1 MCVGLSSCSKDDDEK
16 TPEINQANLIGKWQS
31 TWERVHEIQNGKEV
45 TISDEAYTDGFWEFK
60 ADGTCLQD
68 GDSQLYKWTLK
79 DNELTIS
86 HPQFIETVWEAANS
100 FYSGEQIEQPD
111 IRCSHVVKGR
121 RPESINK
128 PKNLLTEAD
137 TTQYY
142 ERCAFAIDIPSIYE
156 NVSGNRLNLSI
167 VGVRAL
173 NRENLATKKSP
184 ELFRLAVSFKNT
196 VCCNMCVFTDGY
208 KDDIKVMSTKELF
221 RATLELLNNFNAAK
235 NIHLLQTLGDSYL
248 NEHQFVT
255 LLGRMRLYQCLP
267 QGYQKA
273 IPRML
278 FTDTQ
283 VNNVARA
290 YINDEN
296 FGSLGNDLSMWK
308 FYNLLTGA
316 NKSSYIDSFLDR
328 AYNATELATGICSAL
343 HGDDK
348 YQWFL
353 S

>member
-1 MCVGLSSCSKDDDEK
+1 MRNLQIIGNVPQVRRESNFGEYAEEAVIIEEPVKPKRVNHFIE
-16 TPEINQANLIGKWQS
+16 ANS
-31 TWERVHEIQNGKEV
+31 VEV
-45 TISDEAYTDGFWEFK
+45 TLDHLKNDNVIPVFS
-60 ADGTCLQD
+60 
-68 GDSQLYKWTLK
+68 K

-156 NVSGNRLNLSI
+156 NVSGNKLNLSI

-221 RATLELLNNFNAAK
+221 RATLELLNNFNTAK

-248 NEHQFVT
+248 NEHQFCQ
-255 LLGRMRLYQCLP
+255 LLGRMRLHQSLP

-273 IPRML
+273 VSYTHL
-278 FTDTQ
+278 
-283 VNNVARA
+283 RA
-290 YINDEN
+290 HE
-296 FGSLGNDLSMWK
+296 
-308 FYNLLTGA
+308 T
-316 NKSSYIDSFLDR
+316 
-328 AYNATELATGICSAL
+328 
-343 HGDDK
+343 
-348 YQWFL
+348 
-353 S
+353 

>member
-1 MCVGLSSCSKDDDEK
+1 MRNLQIIGNVPQVRRESNFGEYAEEATIIEEPVKPKRVNHFIE
-16 TPEINQANLIGKWQS
+16 ANS
-31 TWERVHEIQNGKEV
+31 VEV
-45 TISDEAYTDGFWEFK
+45 TLDHLKNDNVIPVFS
-60 ADGTCLQD
+60 
-68 GDSQLYKWTLK
+68 K

-156 NVSGNRLNLSI
+156 DVSGNRLNLSI

-221 RATLELLNNFNAAK
+221 RATLELLNNFNTAK
-235 NIHLLQTLGDSYL
+235 NIHLLQTLGNSYL
-248 NEHQFVT
+248 TEHQFCQ
-255 LLGRMRLYQCLP
+255 LLGRMRLYQSLP
-267 QGYQKA
+267 QGYQKD
-273 IPRML
+273 IPKML
-278 FTDTQ
+278 ITDSQINT
-283 VNNVARA
+283 VAKA
-290 YINDEN
+290 YINDKN
-296 FGSLGNDLSMWK
+296 FGSLGNDISMWK
-308 FYNLLTGA
+308 LYNLLTGA

-328 AYNATELATGICSAL
+328 AVNATEIATGINAAL
-343 HGDDK
+343 HGDTK
-348 YQWFL
+348 YKWFID
-353 S
+353 

>member
-1 MCVGLSSCSKDDDEK
+1 MRNLQIIGNVPQVRRESNFGEYAEEAVIIEEPVKPKRVNHFIE
-16 TPEINQANLIGKWQS
+16 ANS
-31 TWERVHEIQNGKEV
+31 VEV
-45 TISDEAYTDGFWEFK
+45 TLDHLKNDNVIPVFS
-60 ADGTCLQD
+60 
-68 GDSQLYKWTLK
+68 K

-111 IRCSHVVKGR
+111 IRCSHVIKGR
-121 RPESINK
+121 KPEAINK

-156 NVSGNRLNLSI
+156 DVSGNRLNLSI

-196 VCCNMCVFTDGY
+196 VCCNMCVSTDGY

-221 RATLELLNNFNAAK
+221 RATLELLNNFNTAK
-235 NIHLLQTLGDSYL
+235 NIHLLQTLGNSYL
-248 NEHQFVT
+248 TEHQFCQ
-255 LLGRMRLYQCLP
+255 LLGRMRLYQSLP
-267 QGYQKA
+267 QGYQKD
-273 IPRML
+273 IPKML
-278 FTDTQ
+278 ITDSQINT
-283 VNNVARA
+283 VAKA
-290 YINDEN
+290 YINDKN
-296 FGSLGNDLSMWK
+296 FGSLGNDISMWK
-308 FYNLLTGA
+308 LYNLLTGA

-328 AYNATELATGICSAL
+328 AVNATEIATGINAAL
-343 HGDDK
+343 HGDTK
-348 YQWFL
+348 YKWFID
-353 S
+353 

>member
-1 MCVGLSSCSKDDDEK
+1 MRNLQIIGNVPQVRRESNFGEYAEEAVIIEEPVKPKRVNHFIE
-16 TPEINQANLIGKWQS
+16 ANS
-31 TWERVHEIQNGKEV
+31 VEV
-45 TISDEAYTDGFWEFK
+45 TLDHLKNDNVIPVFS
-60 ADGTCLQD
+60 
-68 GDSQLYKWTLK
+68 K

-111 IRCSHVVKGR
+111 IRCSHVIKGR
-121 RPESINK
+121 KPEAINK
-128 PKNLLTEAD
+128 PKNLLTETD

-184 ELFRLAVSFKNT
+184 ELFRLAVSFKNL

-235 NIHLLQTLGDSYL
+235 NIHLMQTLGNSYL
-248 NEHQFVT
+248 TEHQFCQ
-255 LLGRMRLYQCLP
+255 LLGRMRLYQSLP
-267 QGYQKA
+267 QGYQKD
-273 IPRML
+273 IPKML
-278 FTDTQ
+278 ITDSQ
-283 VNNVARA
+283 INAVAKA

-296 FGSLGNDLSMWK
+296 FGSLGNDISMWK
-308 FYNLLTGA
+308 LYNLLTGA

-328 AYNATELATGICSAL
+328 AVNATEIATGINAAL
-343 HGDDK
+343 HGDTK
-348 YQWFL
+348 YKWFID
-353 S
+353 

>member
-1 MCVGLSSCSKDDDEK
+1 MRNLQIIGNVPQVRRESNFGEYAEEAVIIEEPVKPKRVNHFIE
-16 TPEINQANLIGKWQS
+16 ANS
-31 TWERVHEIQNGKEV
+31 MEV
-45 TISDEAYTDGFWEFK
+45 TLDHLKNDNVIPVFS
-60 ADGTCLQD
+60 
-68 GDSQLYKWTLK
+68 K

-156 NVSGNRLNLSI
+156 DVSGNRLNLSI

-221 RATLELLNNFNAAK
+221 RATLELLNNFNTAK
-235 NIHLLQTLGDSYL
+235 NIHLLQTLGNSYL
-248 NEHQFVT
+248 TEHQFCQ
-255 LLGRMRLYQCLP
+255 LLGRMRLYQSLP
-267 QGYQKA
+267 QGYQKD
-273 IPRML
+273 IPKML
-278 FTDTQ
+278 ITDSQ
-283 VNNVARA
+283 INAVAKA

-296 FGSLGNDLSMWK
+296 FGSLGNDISMWK
-308 FYNLLTGA
+308 LYNLLTGA

-328 AYNATELATGICSAL
+328 AVNATEIATGINAAL
-343 HGDDK
+343 HGDTK
-348 YQWFL
+348 YKWFID
-353 S
+353 

>member
-1 MCVGLSSCSKDDDEK
+1 MRNLQIIGNVPQVRRESNFGEYAEEAVIIEEPVKPKRVNHFIE
-16 TPEINQANLIGKWQS
+16 ANS
-31 TWERVHEIQNGKEV
+31 MEV
-45 TISDEAYTDGFWEFK
+45 TLDHLKNDNVIPVFS
-60 ADGTCLQD
+60 
-68 GDSQLYKWTLK
+68 K

-221 RATLELLNNFNAAK
+221 RATLELLNNFNTAK
-235 NIHLLQTLGDSYL
+235 NIHLLQTLGNSYL
-248 NEHQFVT
+248 TEHQFCQ
-255 LLGRMRLYQCLP
+255 LLGRMRFYQSLP
-267 QGYQKA
+267 QGYQKD

-283 VNNVARA
+283 INNVARA

-296 FGSLGNDLSMWK
+296 FGSLGNDISMWK
-308 FYNLLTGA
+308 LYNLLTGS

-328 AYNATELATGICSAL
+328 AINATEIATGINAAL
-343 HGDDK
+343 HGDTK
-348 YQWFL
+348 YKWFID
-353 S
+353 

>member
-1 MCVGLSSCSKDDDEK
+1 MRNLQIIGNVPQVRRESNFGEYAEEAVIIEEPVKPKRVNHFIE
-16 TPEINQANLIGKWQS
+16 ANS
-31 TWERVHEIQNGKEV
+31 MEV
-45 TISDEAYTDGFWEFK
+45 TLDHLKNDNVIPVFS
-60 ADGTCLQD
+60 
-68 GDSQLYKWTLK
+68 K

-221 RATLELLNNFNAAK
+221 RATLELLNNFNTAK
-235 NIHLLQTLGDSYL
+235 NIHLLQTLGNSYL
-248 NEHQFVT
+248 TEHQFCQ
-255 LLGRMRLYQCLP
+255 LLGRMRLYQSLP
-267 QGYQKA
+267 QGYQKD
-273 IPRML
+273 IPKML
-278 FTDTQ
+278 ITDSQINT
-283 VNNVARA
+283 VAKA
-290 YINDEN
+290 YINDKN
-296 FGSLGNDLSMWK
+296 FGSLGNDISMWK
-308 FYNLLTGA
+308 LYNLLTRA

-328 AYNATELATGICSAL
+328 AVNATEIATGINAAL
-343 HGDDK
+343 HGDTK
-348 YQWFL
+348 YKWFID
-353 S
+353 

>member
-1 MCVGLSSCSKDDDEK
+1 MRNLQIIGNVPQVRRESNFGEYAEEAVIIEEPVKPKRVNHFIE
-16 TPEINQANLIGKWQS
+16 ANS
-31 TWERVHEIQNGKEV
+31 VEV
-45 TISDEAYTDGFWEFK
+45 TLDHLKNDNVIPVFS
-60 ADGTCLQD
+60 
-68 GDSQLYKWTLK
+68 K

-156 NVSGNRLNLSI
+156 DVFGNRLNLSI

-235 NIHLLQTLGDSYL
+235 NIHLLQTLGNSYL
-248 NEHQFVT
+248 TEHQFCQ
-255 LLGRMRLYQCLP
+255 LLGRMRLYQSLP
-267 QGYQKA
+267 QGYQKD
-273 IPRML
+273 IPKML
-278 FTDTQ
+278 ITDSQINT
-283 VNNVARA
+283 VAKA
-290 YINDEN
+290 YINDKN
-296 FGSLGNDLSMWK
+296 FGSLGNDISMWK
-308 FYNLLTGA
+308 LYNLLTGA

-328 AYNATELATGICSAL
+328 AVNATEIATGINAAL
-343 HGDDK
+343 HGDTK
-348 YQWFL
+348 YKWFID
-353 S
+353 

>member
-1 MCVGLSSCSKDDDEK
+1 MRNLQIIGNVPQVRRESNFGEYAEEAVIIEEPVKPKRVNHFIE
-16 TPEINQANLIGKWQS
+16 ANS
-31 TWERVHEIQNGKEV
+31 MEV
-45 TISDEAYTDGFWEFK
+45 TLDHLKNDNVIPVFS
-60 ADGTCLQD
+60 
-68 GDSQLYKWTLK
+68 K

-156 NVSGNRLNLSI
+156 DVSGNRLNLSI

-208 KDDIKVMSTKELF
+208 KDDIKVISTKELF
-221 RATLELLNNFNAAK
+221 RATLELLNNFNTAK

-248 NEHQFVT
+248 NEHQFCQ
-255 LLGRMRLYQCLP
+255 LLGRMRLHQSLP
-267 QGYQKA
+267 QGYQKD
-273 IPRML
+273 IPKML
-278 FTDTQ
+278 LTDTQ
-283 VNNVARA
+283 VNNVAKA
-290 YINDEN
+290 YINDKN
-296 FGSLGNDLSMWK
+296 FGSLGNDISMWK
-308 FYNLLTGA
+308 LYNLLTGS

-328 AYNATELATGICSAL
+328 AVNATEIATGINAAL
-343 HGDDK
+343 HGDTK
-348 YQWFL
+348 YKWFID
-353 S
+353 

>member
-1 MCVGLSSCSKDDDEK
+1 MRNLQIIGNVPQVRKENNFGEYAEEAVIIEEPVKPKRVNHFIE
-16 TPEINQANLIGKWQS
+16 ANS
-31 TWERVHEIQNGKEV
+31 MEV
-45 TISDEAYTDGFWEFK
+45 TLDHLKNDNVIPVFS
-60 ADGTCLQD
+60 
-68 GDSQLYKWTLK
+68 K

-156 NVSGNRLNLSI
+156 DVSGNRLNLSI

-221 RATLELLNNFNAAK
+221 RATLELLNNFNTAK
-235 NIHLLQTLGDSYL
+235 NIHLLQTLGNSYL
-248 NEHQFVT
+248 TEHQFCQ
-255 LLGRMRLYQCLP
+255 LLGRMRLYQSLP
-267 QGYQKA
+267 QGYQKD
-273 IPRML
+273 IPKML
-278 FTDTQ
+278 ITDSQ
-283 VNNVARA
+283 INAVAKA

-296 FGSLGNDLSMWK
+296 FGSLGNDISMWK
-308 FYNLLTGA
+308 LYNLLTGA

-328 AYNATELATGICSAL
+328 AVNATEIATGINAAL
-343 HGDDK
+343 HGDTK
-348 YQWFL
+348 YKWFID
-353 S
+353 

>member
-1 MCVGLSSCSKDDDEK
+1 MRNLQIIGNVPQVRRESNFGEYAEEAVIIEEPVKPKRVNHFIE
-16 TPEINQANLIGKWQS
+16 ANS
-31 TWERVHEIQNGKEV
+31 MEV
-45 TISDEAYTDGFWEFK
+45 TLDHLKNDNVIPVFS
-60 ADGTCLQD
+60 
-68 GDSQLYKWTLK
+68 K

-156 NVSGNRLNLSI
+156 DVSGNRLNLSI

-221 RATLELLNNFNAAK
+221 RATLELLNNFNTAK

-248 NEHQFVT
+248 NEHQFCQ
-255 LLGRMRLYQCLP
+255 LLGRMRLHQSLP
-267 QGYQKA
+267 QGYQKD
-273 IPRML
+273 IPKML
-278 FTDTQ
+278 ITDSQINT
-283 VNNVARA
+283 VAKA
-290 YINDEN
+290 YINDKN
-296 FGSLGNDLSMWK
+296 FGSLGNDISMWK
-308 FYNLLTGA
+308 LYNLLTGA

-328 AYNATELATGICSAL
+328 AVNATEIATGINAAL
-343 HGDDK
+343 HGDTK
-348 YQWFL
+348 YKWFID
-353 S
+353 

>member
-1 MCVGLSSCSKDDDEK
+1 MRNLQIIGNVPQVRRENNFGEYAEEVVIIEEPVKPKRVNHFIE
-16 TPEINQANLIGKWQS
+16 ANS
-31 TWERVHEIQNGKEV
+31 MEV
-45 TISDEAYTDGFWEFK
+45 TLDHLKNDNVIPVFS
-60 ADGTCLQD
+60 
-68 GDSQLYKWTLK
+68 K

-156 NVSGNRLNLSI
+156 NVSGNKLNLSI

-221 RATLELLNNFNAAK
+221 RATLELLNNFNTAK

-248 NEHQFVT
+248 NEHQFCQ
-255 LLGRMRLYQCLP
+255 LLGRMRLHQSLP
-267 QGYQKA
+267 QGYQKD
-273 IPRML
+273 IPKML
-278 FTDTQ
+278 LTDTQ
-283 VNNVARA
+283 VNNVAKA

-296 FGSLGNDLSMWK
+296 FGSLGNDISMWK
-308 FYNLLTGA
+308 LYNLLTGV

-328 AYNATELATGICSAL
+328 AVNATEIATGINAAL
-343 HGDDK
+343 HGDTK
-348 YQWFL
+348 YKWFID
-353 S
+353 

>member
-1 MCVGLSSCSKDDDEK
+1 MRNLQIIGNVPQVRKENNFGEYAEEAVIIEEPVKPKRVNHFIE
-16 TPEINQANLIGKWQS
+16 ANS
-31 TWERVHEIQNGKEV
+31 VEV
-45 TISDEAYTDGFWEFK
+45 TLDHLKNDNVIPVFS
-60 ADGTCLQD
+60 
-68 GDSQLYKWTLK
+68 K

-156 NVSGNRLNLSI
+156 DVFGNRLNLSI

-221 RATLELLNNFNAAK
+221 RATLELLNNFNTAK
-235 NIHLLQTLGDSYL
+235 NIHLLQTLGNSYL
-248 NEHQFVT
+248 TEQQFCQ
-255 LLGRMRLYQCLP
+255 LLGRMRFYQSLP
-267 QGYQKA
+267 QGYQKD

-278 FTDTQ
+278 LTDTQ
-283 VNNVARA
+283 VNNVAKA
-290 YINDEN
+290 YINDKN
-296 FGSLGNDLSMWK
+296 FGSLGNDISMWK
-308 FYNLLTGA
+308 LYNLLTGA

-328 AYNATELATGICSAL
+328 AVNATEIATGINAAL
-343 HGDDK
+343 HGDTK
-348 YQWFL
+348 YKWFID
-353 S
+353 

>member
-1 MCVGLSSCSKDDDEK
+1 MRNLQIIGNVPQVRRESNFGEYAEEAVIIEEPVKPKRVNHFIE
-16 TPEINQANLIGKWQS
+16 ANS
-31 TWERVHEIQNGKEV
+31 MEV
-45 TISDEAYTDGFWEFK
+45 TLDHLKNDNVIPVFS
-60 ADGTCLQD
+60 
-68 GDSQLYKWTLK
+68 K

-128 PKNLLTEAD
+128 PKNLLTETD

-156 NVSGNRLNLSI
+156 DVSGNRLNLSI

-221 RATLELLNNFNAAK
+221 RATLELLNNFNTAK
-235 NIHLLQTLGDSYL
+235 NIHLLQTLGNSYL
-248 NEHQFVT
+248 TEHQFCQ
-255 LLGRMRLYQCLP
+255 LLGRMRLYQSLP
-267 QGYQKA
+267 QGYQKD
-273 IPRML
+273 IPKML
-278 FTDTQ
+278 ITDSQ
-283 VNNVARA
+283 INAVAKA
-290 YINDEN
+290 YINDKN
-296 FGSLGNDLSMWK
+296 FGSLGNDISMWK
-308 FYNLLTGA
+308 LYNLLTGA

-328 AYNATELATGICSAL
+328 AVNATEIATGINAAL
-343 HGDDK
+343 HGDTK
-348 YQWFL
+348 YKWFID
-353 S
+353 

>member
-1 MCVGLSSCSKDDDEK
+1 MRNLQIIGNVPQVRRESNFGEYAEEAVIIEEPVKPKRVNHFIE
-16 TPEINQANLIGKWQS
+16 ANS
-31 TWERVHEIQNGKEV
+31 VEV
-45 TISDEAYTDGFWEFK
+45 TLDHLKNDNVIPVFS
-60 ADGTCLQD
+60 
-68 GDSQLYKWTLK
+68 K

-156 NVSGNRLNLSI
+156 DVFGNRLNLSI

-221 RATLELLNNFNAAK
+221 RATLELLNNFNTAK
-235 NIHLLQTLGDSYL
+235 NIHLLQTLGNSYL
-248 NEHQFVT
+248 TEHQFCQ
-255 LLGRMRLYQCLP
+255 LLGRMRLYQSLP
-267 QGYQKA
+267 QGYQKD
-273 IPRML
+273 IPKML
-278 FTDTQ
+278 ITDSQINT
-283 VNNVARA
+283 VAKA
-290 YINDEN
+290 YINDKN
-296 FGSLGNDLSMWK
+296 FGSLGNDISMWK
-308 FYNLLTGA
+308 LYNLLTGA

-328 AYNATELATGICSAL
+328 AVNATEIATGINAAL
-343 HGDDK
+343 HGDTK
-348 YQWFL
+348 YKWFID
-353 S
+353 

>member
-1 MCVGLSSCSKDDDEK
+1 MESTLQIMPVQRTSRNFGEYAEEAVIIEEPVKPKKVNHFIE
-16 TPEINQANLIGKWQS
+16 ANS
-31 TWERVHEIQNGKEV
+31 VEV
-45 TISDEAYTDGFWEFK
+45 TLDHLKNENVIPVFS
-60 ADGTCLQD
+60 
-68 GDSQLYKWTLK
+68 K

-111 IRCSHVVKGR
+111 IRCSHVIKGR
-121 RPESINK
+121 KPEAINK

-156 NVSGNRLNLSI
+156 DVSGNRLNLSI

-267 QGYQKA
+267 QGYQKE

-296 FGSLGNDLSMWK
+296 FGSLGSDLSMWE
-308 FYNLLTGA
+308 FFNLLTGA
-316 NKSSYIDSFLDR
+316 CKTHSYIDSFLDR
-328 AYNATELATGICSAL
+328 AVNATEIATGINAAL
-343 HGDDK
+343 HGDTK
-348 YQWFL
+348 YKWFID
-353 S
+353 

>member
-1 MCVGLSSCSKDDDEK
+1 MRNLQIIGNVPQVRRESNFGEYAEEAVIIEEPVKPKRVNHFIE
-16 TPEINQANLIGKWQS
+16 ANS
-31 TWERVHEIQNGKEV
+31 MEV
-45 TISDEAYTDGFWEFK
+45 TLDHLKNDNVIPVFS
-60 ADGTCLQD
+60 
-68 GDSQLYKWTLK
+68 K

-128 PKNLLTEAD
+128 PKNLLTEVD

-248 NEHQFVT
+248 NEHQFCQ
-255 LLGRMRLYQCLP
+255 LLGRMRLHQSLP
-267 QGYQKA
+267 QGYQKD
-273 IPRML
+273 IPKML
-278 FTDTQ
+278 LTDTQ
-283 VNNVARA
+283 VNNVAKA

-296 FGSLGNDLSMWK
+296 FGSLGNDISMWK
-308 FYNLLTGA
+308 LYNLLTGA

-328 AYNATELATGICSAL
+328 AVNATEIATGINAAL
-343 HGDDK
+343 LGDTK
-348 YQWFL
+348 YKWFID
-353 S
+353 

>member
-1 MCVGLSSCSKDDDEK
+1 MEALQIMPVMAQRRNSNLGEFAEDATVVVEEITKPKKVNHFIEANSVEVSLEHLKNDCVIPVFS
-16 TPEINQANLIGKWQS
+16 
-31 TWERVHEIQNGKEV
+31 
-45 TISDEAYTDGFWEFK
+45 
-60 ADGTCLQD
+60 
-68 GDSQLYKWTLK
+68 K

-86 HPQFIETVWEAANS
+86 HNAFIETVWEAASS
-100 FYSGEQIEQPD
+100 FYSGERIEQPD

-128 PKNLLTEAD
+128 PKNLLTETD

-156 NVSGNRLNLSI
+156 DVSGNRLNLSI

-221 RATLELLNNFNAAK
+221 RATLELLNNFNTAK
-235 NIHLLQTLGDSYL
+235 NIHLLQTLGNSYL
-248 NEHQFVT
+248 TEHQFCQ
-255 LLGRMRLYQCLP
+255 LLGRMRFYQSLP
-267 QGYQKA
+267 QGYQKD

-290 YINDEN
+290 YINDKN
-296 FGSLGNDLSMWK
+296 FGSLGNDISMWK
-308 FYNLLTGA
+308 LYNLLTGA

-328 AYNATELATGICSAL
+328 AVNATEIATGINAAL
-343 HGDDK
+343 HGDTK
-348 YQWFL
+348 YKWFID
-353 S
+353 

>member
-1 MCVGLSSCSKDDDEK
+1 MRNLQIIGNVPQVRRESNFGEYAEEAVIIEEPVKPKRVNHFIE
-16 TPEINQANLIGKWQS
+16 ANS
-31 TWERVHEIQNGKEV
+31 MEV
-45 TISDEAYTDGFWEFK
+45 TLDHLKNDNVIPVFS
-60 ADGTCLQD
+60 
-68 GDSQLYKWTLK
+68 K

-221 RATLELLNNFNAAK
+221 RATLELLNNFNTAK
-235 NIHLLQTLGDSYL
+235 NIHLLQTLGNSYL
-248 NEHQFVT
+248 TEHQFCQ
-255 LLGRMRLYQCLP
+255 LLGRMRLYQSLP
-267 QGYQKA
+267 QGYQKD
-273 IPRML
+273 IPKML
-278 FTDTQ
+278 ITDSQ
-283 VNNVARA
+283 INAVAKA

-296 FGSLGNDLSMWK
+296 FGSLGNDISMWK
-308 FYNLLTGA
+308 LYNLLTGA

-328 AYNATELATGICSAL
+328 AVNATEIATGINAAL
-343 HGDDK
+343 HGDTK
-348 YQWFL
+348 YKWFID
-353 S
+353 

>member
-1 MCVGLSSCSKDDDEK
+1 MRNLQIIGNVPQVRRESNFGEYAEEAVIIEEPVKPKRVNHFIE
-16 TPEINQANLIGKWQS
+16 ANS
-31 TWERVHEIQNGKEV
+31 VEV
-45 TISDEAYTDGFWEFK
+45 TLDHLKNDNVIPVFS
-60 ADGTCLQD
+60 
-68 GDSQLYKWTLK
+68 K

-156 NVSGNRLNLSI
+156 DVSGNRLNLSI

-208 KDDIKVMSTKELF
+208 KDDIKVMSTKVLF
-221 RATLELLNNFNAAK
+221 RATLELLNNFNTAK
-235 NIHLLQTLGDSYL
+235 NIHLLQTLGNSYL
-248 NEHQFVT
+248 TEHQFCQ
-255 LLGRMRLYQCLP
+255 LLGRMRLYQSLP
-267 QGYQKA
+267 QGYQKD
-273 IPRML
+273 IPKML
-278 FTDTQ
+278 ITDSQINT
-283 VNNVARA
+283 VAKA
-290 YINDEN
+290 YINDKN
-296 FGSLGNDLSMWK
+296 FGSLGNDISMWK
-308 FYNLLTGA
+308 LFNLLTGA

-328 AYNATELATGICSAL
+328 AVNATEIATGINAAL
-343 HGDDK
+343 HGDTK
-348 YQWFL
+348 YKWFID
-353 S
+353 

>member
-1 MCVGLSSCSKDDDEK
+1 MRNLQIIGNVPQVRRESNFGEYAEEAVIIEEPIKPKRVNHFIE
-16 TPEINQANLIGKWQS
+16 ANS
-31 TWERVHEIQNGKEV
+31 VEV
-45 TISDEAYTDGFWEFK
+45 TLDHLKNDNVIPVFS
-60 ADGTCLQD
+60 
-68 GDSQLYKWTLK
+68 K

-100 FYSGEQIEQPD
+100 FYNGEQIEQPD

-156 NVSGNRLNLSI
+156 DVSGNRLNLSI

-221 RATLELLNNFNAAK
+221 RATLELLNNFNTAK
-235 NIHLLQTLGDSYL
+235 NIHLLQTLSNSYL
-248 NEHQFVT
+248 TEHQFCQ
-255 LLGRMRLYQCLP
+255 LLGRMRLYQSLP
-267 QGYQKA
+267 QGYQKD
-273 IPRML
+273 IPKML
-278 FTDTQ
+278 ITDSQINT
-283 VNNVARA
+283 VAKA
-290 YINDEN
+290 YINDKN
-296 FGSLGNDLSMWK
+296 FGSLGNDISMWK
-308 FYNLLTGA
+308 LYNLLTGA

-328 AYNATELATGICSAL
+328 AVNATEIATGINAAL
-343 HGDDK
+343 HGDTK
-348 YQWFL
+348 YKWFID
-353 S
+353 

>member
-1 MCVGLSSCSKDDDEK
+1 MESTLQIMPVQRISRNFGEYAEEAVIIEEPVKPKKVNHFIE
-16 TPEINQANLIGKWQS
+16 ANS
-31 TWERVHEIQNGKEV
+31 VEV
-45 TISDEAYTDGFWEFK
+45 TLDHLKNENVIPVFS
-60 ADGTCLQD
+60 
-68 GDSQLYKWTLK
+68 K

-248 NEHQFVT
+248 NAH
-255 LLGRMRLYQCLP
+255 
-267 QGYQKA
+267 QKA

-343 HGDDK
+343 HGDDN

>member
-1 MCVGLSSCSKDDDEK
+1 MRNLQIIGNVPQVRRESNFGEYAEEAVIIEEPVKPKRVNHFIE
-16 TPEINQANLIGKWQS
+16 ANS
-31 TWERVHEIQNGKEV
+31 MEV
-45 TISDEAYTDGFWEFK
+45 TLDHLKNDNVIPVFS
-60 ADGTCLQD
+60 
-68 GDSQLYKWTLK
+68 K

-221 RATLELLNNFNAAK
+221 RATLELLNNFNTAK
-235 NIHLLQTLGDSYL
+235 NIHLLQTLGNSYL
-248 NEHQFVT
+248 TEHQFCQ
-255 LLGRMRLYQCLP
+255 LLGRMRLGQSLP
-267 QGYQKA
+267 QGYQKD
-273 IPRML
+273 IPKML
-278 FTDTQ
+278 ITDSQINT
-283 VNNVARA
+283 VAKA
-290 YINDEN
+290 YINDKN
-296 FGSLGNDLSMWK
+296 FGSLGNDISMWK
-308 FYNLLTGA
+308 LYNLLTGA

-328 AYNATELATGICSAL
+328 AVNATEIATGINAAL
-343 HGDDK
+343 HGDTK
-348 YQWFL
+348 YKWFID
-353 S
+353 

>member
-1 MCVGLSSCSKDDDEK
+1 MRNLQIIGNVPQVRRESNFGEYAEEAVIIEEPVKPKRVNHFIE
-16 TPEINQANLIGKWQS
+16 ANS
-31 TWERVHEIQNGKEV
+31 VEV
-45 TISDEAYTDGFWEFK
+45 TLDHLKNDNVIPVFS
-60 ADGTCLQD
+60 
-68 GDSQLYKWTLK
+68 K

-111 IRCSHVVKGR
+111 IRCSHVIKGR
-121 RPESINK
+121 KPEAVNK

-156 NVSGNRLNLSI
+156 DVSGNRLNLSI

-196 VCCNMCVFTDGY
+196 VCCNMCVSTDGY

-221 RATLELLNNFNAAK
+221 RATLELLNNFNTAK
-235 NIHLLQTLGDSYL
+235 NIHLLQTLGNSYL
-248 NEHQFVT
+248 TEHQFCQ
-255 LLGRMRLYQCLP
+255 LLGRMRLYQSLP
-267 QGYQKA
+267 QGYQKD
-273 IPRML
+273 IPKML
-278 FTDTQ
+278 ITDSQINT
-283 VNNVARA
+283 VAKA
-290 YINDEN
+290 YINDKN
-296 FGSLGNDLSMWK
+296 FGSLGNDISMWK
-308 FYNLLTGA
+308 LYNLLTGA

-328 AYNATELATGICSAL
+328 AVNATEIATGINAAL
-343 HGDDK
+343 HGDTK
-348 YQWFL
+348 YKWFID
-353 S
+353 

>member
-1 MCVGLSSCSKDDDEK
+1 MRNLQIIGNVPQVRRESNFGEYAEEAVIIEEPVKPKRVNHFIE
-16 TPEINQANLIGKWQS
+16 ANS
-31 TWERVHEIQNGKEV
+31 VEV
-45 TISDEAYTDGFWEFK
+45 TLDHLKNDNVIPVFS
-60 ADGTCLQD
+60 
-68 GDSQLYKWTLK
+68 K

-156 NVSGNRLNLSI
+156 DVSGNRLNLSI

-221 RATLELLNNFNAAK
+221 RASFSTFTNALAEYCSPGVSPSNNHFC
-235 NIHLLQTLGDSYL
+235 
-248 NEHQFVT
+248 
-255 LLGRMRLYQCLP
+255 GRY
-267 QGYQKA
+267 
-273 IPRML
+273 
-278 FTDTQ
+278 
-283 VNNVARA
+283 
-290 YINDEN
+290 
-296 FGSLGNDLSMWK
+296 SWK
-308 FYNLLTGA
+308 
-316 NKSSYIDSFLDR
+316 
-328 AYNATELATGICSAL
+328 
-343 HGDDK
+343 
-348 YQWFL
+348 
-353 S
+353 

>member
-1 MCVGLSSCSKDDDEK
+1 MRNLQIIGNVPQVRRESNFGEYAEEAVIIEEPVKPKRVNHFIE
-16 TPEINQANLIGKWQS
+16 ANS
-31 TWERVHEIQNGKEV
+31 VEV
-45 TISDEAYTDGFWEFK
+45 TLDHLKNDNVIPVFS
-60 ADGTCLQD
+60 
-68 GDSQLYKWTLK
+68 K

-156 NVSGNRLNLSI
+156 NVSGNKLNLSI

-196 VCCNMCVFTDGY
+196 VCFNMCVFTDGY

-221 RATLELLNNFNAAK
+221 RATLELLNNFNTAK

-248 NEHQFVT
+248 NEHQFCQ
-255 LLGRMRLYQCLP
+255 LLGRMRLHQSLP
-267 QGYQKA
+267 QGYQKD
-273 IPRML
+273 IPKML
-278 FTDTQ
+278 LTDTQ

-296 FGSLGNDLSMWK
+296 FGSLGNDISMWK
-308 FYNLLTGA
+308 LYNLLTGS

-328 AYNATELATGICSAL
+328 AVNATEIATGINAAL
-343 HGDDK
+343 HGDTK
-348 YQWFL
+348 YKWFID
-353 S
+353 

>member
-1 MCVGLSSCSKDDDEK
+1 MRNLQIIGNVPQVRRESNFGEYAEEAVIIEEPVKPKRVNHFIE
-16 TPEINQANLIGKWQS
+16 ANS
-31 TWERVHEIQNGKEV
+31 VEV
-45 TISDEAYTDGFWEFK
+45 TLDHLKNDNVIPVFS
-60 ADGTCLQD
+60 
-68 GDSQLYKWTLK
+68 K

-196 VCCNMCVFTDGY
+196 VCCNMCVSTDGY

-221 RATLELLNNFNAAK
+221 RATLELLNNFNTAK
-235 NIHLLQTLGDSYL
+235 NIHLLQTLGNSYL
-248 NEHQFVT
+248 TEHQFCQ
-255 LLGRMRLYQCLP
+255 LLGRMRLYQSLP
-267 QGYQKA
+267 QGYQKD
-273 IPRML
+273 IPKML
-278 FTDTQ
+278 ITDSQINT
-283 VNNVARA
+283 VAKA
-290 YINDEN
+290 YINDKN
-296 FGSLGNDLSMWK
+296 FGSLGNDISMWK
-308 FYNLLTGA
+308 LYNLLTGA

-328 AYNATELATGICSAL
+328 AVNATEIATGINAAL
-343 HGDDK
+343 HGDTK
-348 YQWFL
+348 YKWFID
-353 S
+353 

>member
-1 MCVGLSSCSKDDDEK
+1 MRNLQIIGNVPQVRRESNFGEYAEEAVIIEEPVKPKRVNHFIE
-16 TPEINQANLIGKWQS
+16 ANS
-31 TWERVHEIQNGKEV
+31 VEV
-45 TISDEAYTDGFWEFK
+45 TLDHLKNDNVIPVFS
-60 ADGTCLQD
+60 
-68 GDSQLYKWTLK
+68 K

-221 RATLELLNNFNAAK
+221 RATLELLNNFNTAK
-235 NIHLLQTLGDSYL
+235 NIHLLQTLGNSYL
-248 NEHQFVT
+248 TEHQFCQ
-255 LLGRMRLYQCLP
+255 LLGRMRLYQSLP
-267 QGYQKA
+267 QGYQKD
-273 IPRML
+273 IPKML
-278 FTDTQ
+278 ITDSQINT
-283 VNNVARA
+283 VAKA
-290 YINDEN
+290 YINDKN
-296 FGSLGNDLSMWK
+296 FGSLGNDISMWK
-308 FYNLLTGA
+308 LYNLLTGA

-328 AYNATELATGICSAL
+328 AVNATEIATGINAAL
-343 HGDDK
+343 HGDTK
-348 YQWFL
+348 YKWFID
-353 S
+353 

>member
-1 MCVGLSSCSKDDDEK
+1 MRNLQIIGNVPQVRRESNFGEYAEEAVIIEEPVKPKRVNHFIE
-16 TPEINQANLIGKWQS
+16 ANS
-31 TWERVHEIQNGKEV
+31 VEV
-45 TISDEAYTDGFWEFK
+45 TLDHLKNDNVIPVFS
-60 ADGTCLQD
+60 
-68 GDSQLYKWTLK
+68 K

-156 NVSGNRLNLSI
+156 NVSGNKLNLSI

-173 NRENLATKKSP
+173 NRENFATKPSP

-221 RATLELLNNFNAAK
+221 RATLELLNNFNTAK

-248 NEHQFVT
+248 NEHQFCQ
-255 LLGRMRLYQCLP
+255 LLGRMRLHQSLP
-267 QGYQKA
+267 QGYQKD
-273 IPRML
+273 IPKML
-278 FTDTQ
+278 LTDTQ

-296 FGSLGNDLSMWK
+296 FGSLGNDISMWK
-308 FYNLLTGA
+308 LYNLLTGS

-328 AYNATELATGICSAL
+328 AVNATEIATGINAAL
-343 HGDDK
+343 HGDTK
-348 YQWFL
+348 YKWFID
-353 S
+353 

>member
-1 MCVGLSSCSKDDDEK
+1 MRNLQIIGNVPQVRRESNFGEYAEEAVIIEEPVKPKRVNHFIE
-16 TPEINQANLIGKWQS
+16 ANS
-31 TWERVHEIQNGKEV
+31 VEV
-45 TISDEAYTDGFWEFK
+45 TLDHLKNDNVIPVFS
-60 ADGTCLQD
+60 
-68 GDSQLYKWTLK
+68 K

-111 IRCSHVVKGR
+111 IRCSHVIKGR
-121 RPESINK
+121 KPEAINK

-156 NVSGNRLNLSI
+156 DVSGNRLNLSI

-196 VCCNMCVFTDGY
+196 VCCNMCVSTDGY

-221 RATLELLNNFNAAK
+221 RATLELLNNFNTAK
-235 NIHLLQTLGDSYL
+235 NIHLLQTLGNSYL
-248 NEHQFVT
+248 TEHQFCQ
-255 LLGRMRLYQCLP
+255 LLGRMRLYQSLP
-267 QGYQKA
+267 QGYQKD
-273 IPRML
+273 IPKML
-278 FTDTQ
+278 ITDSQINT
-283 VNNVARA
+283 VAKA
-290 YINDEN
+290 YINDKN
-296 FGSLGNDLSMWK
+296 FGSLGNDISMWK
-308 FYNLLTGA
+308 LYNLLTGA

-328 AYNATELATGICSAL
+328 AVNATEIATGINAAL
-343 HGDDK
+343 HGDSK
-348 YQWFL
+348 YKWFID
-353 S
+353 

>member
-1 MCVGLSSCSKDDDEK
+1 MRNLQIIGNVPQVRRESNFGEYAEEAVIIEEPVKPKRVNHFIE
-16 TPEINQANLIGKWQS
+16 ANS
-31 TWERVHEIQNGKEV
+31 VEV
-45 TISDEAYTDGFWEFK
+45 TLDHLKNDNVIPVFS
-60 ADGTCLQD
+60 
-68 GDSQLYKWTLK
+68 K

-100 FYSGEQIEQPD
+100 FYSGEQIEQQD
-111 IRCSHVVKGR
+111 IRCSQVVKVR

-156 NVSGNRLNLSI
+156 DVFGNRLNLSI

-221 RATLELLNNFNAAK
+221 RATLELLNNFNTAK
-235 NIHLLQTLGDSYL
+235 NIHLLQTLGNSYL
-248 NEHQFVT
+248 TEHQFCQ
-255 LLGRMRLYQCLP
+255 LLGRMRLYQSLP
-267 QGYQKA
+267 QGYQKD

-278 FTDTQ
+278 LTDTQ
-283 VNNVARA
+283 VNNVAKA

-296 FGSLGNDLSMWK
+296 FGSLGNDISMWK
-308 FYNLLTGA
+308 LYNLLTGS

-328 AYNATELATGICSAL
+328 AVNATEIATGINAAL
-343 HGDDK
+343 HGDTK
-348 YQWFL
+348 YKWFID
-353 S
+353 

>member
-1 MCVGLSSCSKDDDEK
+1 MRNLQIIGNVPQVRRESNFGEYAEEAVIIEEPVKPKRVNHFIE
-16 TPEINQANLIGKWQS
+16 ANS
-31 TWERVHEIQNGKEV
+31 VEV
-45 TISDEAYTDGFWEFK
+45 TLDHLKNDNVIPVFS
-60 ADGTCLQD
+60 
-68 GDSQLYKWTLK
+68 K

-111 IRCSHVVKGR
+111 IRCSHVIKGR
-121 RPESINK
+121 KPEAINK

-156 NVSGNRLNLSI
+156 DVSGNRLNLSI

-196 VCCNMCVFTDGY
+196 VCCNMCVSTDGY

-221 RATLELLNNFNAAK
+221 RATLELLNNFNTAK
-235 NIHLLQTLGDSYL
+235 NIHLLQTLGNSYL
-248 NEHQFVT
+248 TEHQFCQ
-255 LLGRMRLYQCLP
+255 LLGRMRLYQSLP
-267 QGYQKA
+267 QGYQKD
-273 IPRML
+273 IPKIL
-278 FTDTQ
+278 ITDSQINT
-283 VNNVARA
+283 VAKA
-290 YINDEN
+290 YINDKN
-296 FGSLGNDLSMWK
+296 FGSLGNDISMWK
-308 FYNLLTGA
+308 LYNLLTGA

-328 AYNATELATGICSAL
+328 AVNATEIATGINAAL
-343 HGDDK
+343 HGDTK
-348 YQWFL
+348 YKWFID
-353 S
+353 

>member
-1 MCVGLSSCSKDDDEK
+1 MRNLQIIGNVPQVRRESNFGEYAEEAVIIEEPVKPKRVNHFIE
-16 TPEINQANLIGKWQS
+16 ANS
-31 TWERVHEIQNGKEV
+31 VEV
-45 TISDEAYTDGFWEFK
+45 TLDHLKNDNVIPVFS
-60 ADGTCLQD
+60 
-68 GDSQLYKWTLK
+68 K

-156 NVSGNRLNLSI
+156 DVSGNRLNLSI

-196 VCCNMCVFTDGY
+196 VCCNMCVSTDGY

-221 RATLELLNNFNAAK
+221 RATLELLNNFNTAK
-235 NIHLLQTLGDSYL
+235 NIHLLQTLGNSYL
-248 NEHQFVT
+248 TEHQFCQ
-255 LLGRMRLYQCLP
+255 LLGRMRLYQSLP
-267 QGYQKA
+267 QGYQKD
-273 IPRML
+273 IPKML
-278 FTDTQ
+278 ITDSQINT
-283 VNNVARA
+283 VAKA
-290 YINDEN
+290 YINDKN
-296 FGSLGNDLSMWK
+296 FGSLGNDISMWK
-308 FYNLLTGA
+308 LYNLLTGA

-328 AYNATELATGICSAL
+328 AVNATEIATGINAAL
-343 HGDDK
+343 HGDTK
-348 YQWFL
+348 YKWFID
-353 S
+353 

>member
-1 MCVGLSSCSKDDDEK
+1 MRNLQIIGNVPQVRRESNFGEYAEEAVIIEEPVKPKRVNHFIE
-16 TPEINQANLIGKWQS
+16 ANS
-31 TWERVHEIQNGKEV
+31 MEV
-45 TISDEAYTDGFWEFK
+45 TLDHLKNDNVIPVFS
-60 ADGTCLQD
+60 
-68 GDSQLYKWTLK
+68 K

-248 NEHQFVT
+248 NEHQFCQ
-255 LLGRMRLYQCLP
+255 LLGRMRLHQSLP
-267 QGYQKA
+267 QGYHKD
-273 IPRML
+273 IPKML
-278 FTDTQ
+278 LTDKQ
-283 VNNVARA
+283 VKNVAKA

-296 FGSLGNDLSMWK
+296 FGSLGNDISMWK
-308 FYNLLTGA
+308 LYNLLTGA

-328 AYNATELATGICSAL
+328 AVNATEIATGINAAL
-343 HGDDK
+343 HGDTK
-348 YQWFL
+348 YKWFID
-353 S
+353 